1 MAMSDYFYKCN
12 ILESRVVSD
21 RLGGF
26 ETVEYV
32 GIEIMGLAVKGGIT
46 EQAVGA
52 LRGSEE
58 AQYTFHTYSSVPLK
72 KDDKIMFTEA
82 GVTKYIRLTSNET
95 INTERSAQ
103 TEWKSYSAESY
114 VPTRIVTGS

>member
-21 RLGGF
+21 GLGGF

-32 GIEIMGLAVKGGIT
+32 GIEIMGLAVKGGVA
-46 EQAVGA
+46 EQAIGA
-52 LRGSEE
+52 LRGGEE
-58 AQYTFHTYSSVPLK
+58 VQYTFHTYANVPLK

-82 GVTKYIRLTSNET
+82 GVTKYIGLTSNET
-95 INTERSAQ
+95 INTERSDQ

>member
-21 RLGGF
+21 GLGGF

-32 GIEIMGLAVKGGIT
+32 GIEIMGLAVKGSVT
-46 EQAVGA
+46 EQAIGA
-52 LRGSEE
+52 LRGGEE
-58 AQYTFHTYSSVPLK
+58 VQYRFHTYSSVPLK

-95 INTERSAQ
+95 INTERSDQ